1 MKISILQKNF
11 KRGLSLVGNITSKN
25 INLPILNNILIKAEK
40 GMISLISTNLEIGIT
55 HAIRGKIEKEGGFT
69 VDAKILTNYI
79 SLLPNDKVEIEGKDN
94 RILVECGKY
103 KTKINGQ
110 PADDFPLIPNVDKS
124 VFYTIKS
131 AEEFKNALSQ
141 VIFATST
148 NESRLELSGVL
159 FAFNREKLIFAATDS
174 YRLAEK
180 KISIKSNSK
189 TEEDKKIIV
198 PARTVQ
204 EIVRIL
210 SNAGEDDIL
219 DEEKEIKCFISDSQ
233 VLFKFGSTELVSRL
247 IEGQF
252 PDYTQIIPKSF
263 KTQALLSRQ
272 ELVRATKTSS
282 IFSRSDVNDINLD
295 LPKEKGKVVISSS
308 SDYIGE
314 NLVEVEA
321 MVKGSDN
328 ALVLNYRYL
337 LDGLNNIKSESVKM
351 EVLDNNTAC
360 LLKPEDDPDYLYI
373 IMPIKR

>member
-25 INLPILNNILIKAEK
+25 INLPILNNVLLKAEE
-40 GMISLISTNLEIGIT
+40 GSISLVSTNLEIGVT
-55 HAIRGKIEKEGGFT
+55 HILRGKIEKEGGFT
-69 VDAKILTNYI
+69 VDAKILANYI
-79 SLLPNDKVEIEGKDN
+79 GLLPNDKVDIDHKDSRIEV
-94 RILVECGKY
+94 RCGKY

-110 PADDFPLIPNVDKS
+110 SSDDFPLIPSVDKNT
-124 VFYTIKS
+124 FYTIKN

-141 VIFATST
+141 VIFSVSN

-159 FAFNREKLIFAATDS
+159 FVFGREKLILAATDS

-180 KISIKSNSK
+180 NIAIKSNA
-189 TEEDKKIIV
+189 TGEEDRRIIV

-210 SNAGEDDIL
+210 SNTGEDDVL
-219 DEEKEIKCFISDSQ
+219 DEEKDIKCYVSESQ

-252 PDYTQIIPKSF
+252 PDYTQIIPKGS
-263 KTQALLSRQ
+263 KTEVLINRQ
-272 ELVRATKTSS
+272 ELLRATKTSS
-282 IFSRSDVNDINLD
+282 IFTRSDVNDINLD
-295 LPKEKGKVVISSS
+295 VPLGKNRVVISSS

-321 MVKGSDN
+321 ATKGIDN
-328 ALVLNYRYL
+328 CLVLNYRYL
-337 LDGLNNIKSESVKM
+337 LDGLNNIKSDMVKM
-351 EVLDNNTAC
+351 EIVDNNTAC
-360 LLKPEDDPDYLYI
+360 ILRPEDDADYLYL